1 MRVPAAIIL
10 VFLAIFLTVATGT
23 TSTSAAKSQARQVP
37 AARLPRAYVG
47 FDTNAYPGDP
57 LLPELRRTFS
67 FAGYWLNNPPG
78 AKLNTWLGKREA
90 LNQHG
95 FGFLILFNGR
105 TYSQLK
111 SPNRPD
117 ALGAS
122 DGRAAVETVLR
133 EGFPKNAIIFLDQE
147 EGGGFCPIKM
157 AYLFAWIDAVI
168 SAGFRAGV
176 YCSGIP
182 ASEGHGQTIVTAN
195 DIRDHAG
202 TRKISYFVYNDAC
215 PPSPGCA
222 YGKEP
227 PAPSASGVP
236 FASIWQMAQ
245 SPRRKEFTA
254 LCSATYGKD
263 GNCDLPG
270 ATDVESISLD
280 LDFANSPDPSNGR

>member
-1 MRVPAAIIL
+1 MRLP
-10 VFLAIFLTVATGT
+10 LAILLLVLGSLLGVSSREPSAST
-23 TSTSAAKSQARQVP
+23 TESAAKQTVASTH
-37 AARLPRAYVG
+37 AYLG
-47 FDTNAYPGDP
+47 FDTNDYPGDP
-57 LLPELRRTFS
+57 SLPELRRTFS

-78 AKLNTWLGKREA
+78 AKSNTWLGKRET
-90 LNQHG
+90 LSERG

-122 DGRAAVETVLR
+122 DARAAVESSLR
-133 EGFPKNAIIFLDQE
+133 EGFPKSSVIFLDQE
-147 EGGGFCPIKM
+147 EGGRLLPDQNT
-157 AYLFAWIDAVI
+157 YLFAWIDAVI

-195 DIRDHAG
+195 DIHEHAG

-227 PAPSASGVP
+227 PAPSVSGVP

-254 LCSATYGKD
+254 RCSATYGKD

-270 ATDVESISLD
+270 AIGIGSIFLD
-280 LDFANSPDPSNGR
+280 LDSATSPDPSNGR